1 MFSKSIKFYLFVLIL
16 SLGNMIEEEVGEDVV
31 GIEIMAIEEVIEAI
45 VVTVVDSRE
54 VVTVVDSR
62 EVVTEVLVVVMKL
75 HQMMMVKLVLGNV
88 LAHLAALLVTMV
100 AMIATLGEV
109 VMDLVE
115 VQVAATDQILLKH
128 HLQATDPD

>member
-1 MFSKSIKFYLFVLIL
+1 
-16 SLGNMIEEEVGEDVV
+16 MIEEEVGEDVV